1 MTQLQGQKQFVA
13 DFEKKVSDTVESME
27 LACLKA
33 DKDTYNAL
41 DLHIPLG
48 CIELW
53 GLIVFCSRRMYF
65 YVPPSE
71 NYMTALMRQAA
82 HENAPSEQLL
92 DLSAFSDFKTFIPLR
107 KWYSFLFS
115 ESAHRI
121 DASFIHDGIRRSVVF
136 STHSKA
142 ADIQR
147 KIQEKIK

>member
-13 DFEKKVSDTVESME
+13 DFEKKVSNTVESME

-33 DKDTYNAL
+33 DKNTYNAL
-41 DLHIPLG
+41 GLHIPPG

-53 GLIVFCSRRMYF
+53 GLIVFCSQKMYF

-92 DLSAFSDFKTFIPLR
+92 DLSAFGDFKTFISPR

-115 ESAHRI
+115 ESTHRI
-121 DASFIHDGIRRSVVF
+121 DASFIHDGMRRSVVF
-136 STHSKA
+136 STHSDA
-142 ADIQR
+142 SGIQR